1 MGSDVEYWSD
11 SYAGGRPGRRSGNQ
25 MCIGA
30 VDELAV
36 RVSSI
41 RELSGCDLR
50 DIVRAV
56 WIPESTWLFYLT
68 PSGG

>member
-41 RELSGCDLR
+41 RELSGCDFR

-56 WIPESTWLFYLT
+56 
-68 PSGG
+68 